1 MRIIMYSTGCPK
13 SKVLASK
20 LDNAVVEYEIETD
33 MQTMCDLGFTSM
45 PMLSVDGEIMDF
57 KQAIDWIKT
66 R

>member
-13 SKVLASK
+13 CKVLASK
-20 LDNAVVEYEIETD
+20 LDNAGVEYEIETD
-33 MQTMCDLGFTSM
+33 MQTMCDLGFISM

-57 KQAIDWIKT
+57 KQAVDWIKT

>member
-13 SKVLASK
+13 CKVLASK
-20 LDNAVVEYEIETD
+20 LDNAGVKYEIETD
-33 MQTMCDLGFTSM
+33 MQTMCDLGFISM

-57 KQAIDWIKT
+57 KQAVDWIKT